1 MFLMIPQ
8 IQMVLN
14 TKISIEEIIHKI
26 LGACFHF
33 LAYNMVKKNL
43 AQGKFASFAF
53 NIQQI

>member
-1 MFLMIPQ
+1 
-8 IQMVLN
+8 MVLN